1 MIKNK
6 IEEEAR
12 REIDLFL
19 LQQEVVLLQTIH
31 RLTRQ
36 DQIIITCSAVDFLLE
51 RS

>member
-6 IEEEAR
+6 IEEAR

-36 DQIIITCSAVDFLLE
+36 DQIFITCGIIDFLLE